1 MLIKWS
7 NAGSSYFLNDM
18 PERVIPFYAKSTVIL
33 LGLTLLTLALFMG
46 RDILVPLAFAV
57 LLAVLLNPVLRM
69 LENLRIPKLLAITLT
84 VLLAIAIV
92 VGLAFFITFQMGQ
105 FADALPQLKVKL
117 MEHLHH
123 VQQWVTNAFNLSETK
138 QKEYFNR
145 FSSNMLEGD
154 GGLVSG
160 TFSYLTDLLVII
172 TLVPIYVFLLLLYR
186 NLLVYFVIEVFSG
199 THSLKVSEILHEIK
213 AVIQNYIIG
222 LLFETVIVAF
232 LNTTALL
239 LLGIEYAVLLGV
251 LGAILNLVPYLG
263 GIVAIALPV
272 LIALVTKEGL
282 FYPLAIIGAY
292 SVIQFLD
299 NNVIVPK
306 VVAGKVRINAL
317 VSILAVLVGGALW
330 GVSGMFLSIP
340 AVAILKIIFDRVAP
354 LKPWGMLLGD
364 AIPQEAM
371 VKATALKSD
380 GIILLNNPDG

>member
-1 MLIKWS
+1 
-7 NAGSSYFLNDM
+7 M

-57 LLAVLLNPVLRM
+57 LLAVLLNPVLRF
-69 LENLRIPKLLAITLT
+69 LESLRIPKLLAITLT

-105 FADALPQLKVKL
+105 FTEALPQLKVKL
-117 MEHLHH
+117 MEHLHSIQ
-123 VQQWVTNAFNLSETK
+123 VWLTKAFNLSETK

-145 FSSNMLEGD
+145 FSSNMLSGG

-186 NLLVYFVIEVFSG
+186 NLLVYFVIEVFSAAN
-199 THSLKVSEILHEIK
+199 SIKVSDILHEIK
-213 AVIQNYIIG
+213 TVIQNYIVG

-232 LNTTALL
+232 LNTMALL
-239 LLGIEYAVLLGV
+239 MLGIEYAVLLGV

-272 LIALVTKEGL
+272 LIALVTKDGL

-317 VSILAVLVGGALW
+317 VSILAVLAGGALW

-364 AIPQEAM
+364 TIPQEAM

-380 GIILLNNPDG
+380 GIILINSPDN